1 MLEKLPNTGVEKN
14 MRNDLVWSFIKDELD
29 VRKSEGVFQSQLVE
43 EVDLE
48 SMLLTCPVLCLQH
61 AVPLHFWGATGTCTE
76 KLSGLVSIDGIPLT
90 GRGKNQGCLLKQVYY
105 FFFFIQ
111 WLLPEAMSKIL
122 YIQVPRAPLLPFTVK
137 KCALLSSEEANGN
150 SEFLLGKIP
159 LELKKEFKGGNILG
173 REANADPIGLR
184 KCFQVSF
191 HSPARKDRFA

>member
-105 FFFFIQ
+105 FFFFYTVTASWGNVQDIVH
-111 WLLPEAMSKIL
+111 SGTKGT
-122 YIQVPRAPLLPFTVK
+122 PL
-137 KCALLSSEEANGN
+137 ALHG
-150 SEFLLGKIP
+150 
-159 LELKKEFKGGNILG
+159 
-173 REANADPIGLR
+173 
-184 KCFQVSF
+184 
-191 HSPARKDRFA
+191 